1 MTNSFID
8 ALIFVVDQLASLYL
22 LIVLVRLV
30 LPWMGTSYTN
40 PLTQAVMA
48 ATSPLVVPI
57 RRIVP
62 AIGKLDTATVIV
74 ALGIQFGVN
83 WIISVL
89 TKADIPR
96 LQLLALSGVELV
108 QMLIWMFLI
117 AIFIRIIVGWI
128 WPHSYHPLVGL
139 LIAFTEPVMRP
150 WRRLI
155 PPFGP
160 IDISPIFAITLLYA
174 LSILASG
181 LYRTVIQWSAG
192 G

>member
-8 ALIFVVDQLASLYL
+8 ALIFVVDQLATLYL
-22 LIVLVRLV
+22 IIVLVRLV
-30 LPWMGTSYTN
+30 LPWMGTSYKN

-62 AIGKLDTATVIV
+62 AIGKLDTATIIV

-83 WIISVL
+83 WMISVL
-89 TKADIPR
+89 LKAETPL
-96 LQLLALSGVELV
+96 LQLLALSGVELL

-117 AIFIRIIVGWI
+117 GIFIRIIIGWI
-128 WPHSYHPLVGL
+128 WPNSYHPLVGL
-139 LIAFTEPVMRP
+139 LIAFTEPVLRP
-150 WRRLI
+150 FRRLI

-160 IDISPIFAITLLYA
+160 MDVSPIFALTALGA
-174 LSILASG
+174 LSILAGG
-181 LYRTVIQWSAG
+181 LYQTVLQW
-192 G
+192 

>member
-89 TKADIPR
+89 TKADIPL

>member
-8 ALIFVVDQLASLYL
+8 ALIFVVDQLATLYL
-22 LIVLVRLV
+22 LIVMVRLV
-30 LPWMGTSYTN
+30 LPWMGASFNN
-40 PLTQAVMA
+40 PVTQAVMA

-74 ALGIQFGVN
+74 AVAIQFSVN
-83 WIISVL
+83 WMITVL
-89 TKADIPR
+89 RNVEFPLLK
-96 LQLLALSGVELV
+96 LLALSGVELL

-117 AIFIRIIVGWI
+117 GIFIRIIVSWI
-128 WPHSYHPLVGL
+128 WPNSYHPLVGL

-150 WRRLI
+150 WRRFI

-160 IDISPIFAITLLYA
+160 IDLSPIFAITALYA
-174 LSILASG
+174 LTILVGG
-181 LYRTVIQWSAG
+181 LYQTVLQWGAG